1 MPKKDKSNAKA
12 ALLAN
17 SSSKDQPQQG
27 KQFLSAVRNKA
38 TKFTGKLWLG
48 SRRKGYVAVDG
59 AQSDV
64 MQCATVPV
72 ISKAF
77 TAAGAI
83 KSGKAATSEKANK
96 KAKEIANKIAKIA
109 KIATE
114 GSDEEREGLRE
125 VIDSSNHYGTCKTM

>member
-17 SSSKDQPQQG
+17 SSSKDQPEQG

-38 TKFTGKLWLG
+38 TNFAGKLWSG

-64 MQCATVPV
+64 MQRATVPV

-96 KAKEIANKIAKIA
+96 KAKEIANKIA
-109 KIATE
+109 TE

-125 VIDSSNHYGTCKTM
+125 GIASSNHYGTCKTM